1 MAVTTITGQVSDNTI
16 LADERVIDMDDV
28 IAYLDPEVS
37 QFTTMLQQV
46 ASKDA
51 YNSKVEWLEDE
62 LFPRLSA
69 VVTGGNSSV
78 LTIVVTTGQGAYFR
92 AGDLVRDANTG
103 ECIKVAS
110 VSTDTLTITRG
121 IGSVAAATIT
131 AADQLVIIGNA
142 SQQGA
147 ALGTRLVTK
156 RVMQYNYCQIQRN
169 PYGFT
174 NTLRA
179 SKLYGGPEPD
189 KERRKKA
196 IEHKRGIEL
205 TLFFGARGLD
215 TTGTNPVGY
224 SGGAVEYISTNVKD
238 AGQAAL
244 TKANMDSYLKDILQH
259 GSENKVMF
267 VAPTVAMQL
276 SAFLRDAWQPITTD
290 MRLFGAKVDAWIS
303 GAYGYRLPVVV
314 KRDWN
319 DFSTA
324 SKQYGG
330 FAFILDMDYVKLRPL
345 RNTQLLRDRQSN
357 DSDSYDEE
365 YLTEYTLEFQ
375 HERAHGL
382 IKGVA

>member
-1 MAVTTITGQVSDNTI
+1 VAVSTITGQVSDNTI

-28 IAYLDPEVS
+28 IKYLDPEVS

-46 ASKDA
+46 ASADA
-51 YNSKVEWLEDE
+51 FNSKVEWLEDE

-69 VVTGGNSSV
+69 VVTGGNNV
-78 LTIVVTTGQGAYFR
+78 ATTIVVTAGQGVYFR
-92 AGDLVRDANTG
+92 AGDLVRDSATG
-103 ECIKVAS
+103 ECVKVSS
-110 VSTDTLTITRG
+110 VATDTLTISRG
-121 IGSVAAATIT
+121 IGAVAAATIT

-142 SQQGA
+142 SMQGA
-147 ALGTRLVTK
+147 GLGTRLVTK

-169 PYGFT
+169 PYGFV

-196 IEHKRGIEL
+196 IEHKRALEL

-224 SGGAVEYISTNVKD
+224 SGGIIEYISTNVKD

-267 VAPTVAMQL
+267 AAPTVAMQL
-276 SAFLRDAWQPITTD
+276 SGFLRDAWQPITTD

-319 DFSTA
+319 DFATA
-324 SKQYGG
+324 TKQYGG
-330 FAFILDMDYVKLRPL
+330 FAFIVDMDYVKLRPL
-345 RNTQLLRDRQSN
+345 RNTQLLRDRQAN

-365 YLTEYTLEFQ
+365 YLTEFTLEFQ